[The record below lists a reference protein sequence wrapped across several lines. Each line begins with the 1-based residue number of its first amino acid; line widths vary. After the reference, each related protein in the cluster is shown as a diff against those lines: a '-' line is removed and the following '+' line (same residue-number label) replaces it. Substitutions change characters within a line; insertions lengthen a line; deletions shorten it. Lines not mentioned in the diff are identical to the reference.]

1 MRAVDTSGVASRL
14 ADTPVPYVVTGCT
27 WETHDV
33 VTLRVR
39 PMDGPLPSFSPAE
52 FSMIGLAGIGEVPI
66 SISSDV
72 DDHAAH
78 AFTIRRAGAVTA
90 ALCDRRPGDVVT
102 VRGPF
107 GKGWDLRRSAG
118 RHALFVAGGIGL
130 APLRAAIGHSV
141 SRAEGGPSMVS
152 VLAGA
157 KTPDD
162 LVFADWLDDLAK
174 RGVHVGLT
182 VDSVGTSEA
191 TWHQRVGL
199 VTELIAEAVV
209 RGGLPVN
216 DVVAYVCGPDAMMS
230 ATVRSLARIG
240 VSTDQVQLTLER
252 NMQCGNGWCGHC
264 QLGPVLLCRD
274 GPVVDATDLG
284 DLLERSEL

>member
-1 MRAVDTSGVASRL
+1 MRAVDTSEVGSRL
-14 ADTPVPYVVTGCT
+14 ADVPMPYVVTDQT

-33 VTLRVR
+33 ITLRVR
-39 PMDGPLPSFSPAE
+39 PMDGPVPTFSPAE

-102 VRGPF
+102 IRGPF
-107 GKGWDLRRSAG
+107 GRGWDLRRSAG
-118 RHALFVAGGIGL
+118 RHAMFIAGGIGL
-130 APLRAAIGHSV
+130 APLRAAINHAV
-141 SRAEGGPSMVS
+141 SRTDSGPAMVT

-157 KTPDD
+157 KDPEN
-162 LVFADWLDDLAK
+162 LVFADWLDDLAEG
-174 RGVHVGLT
+174 GVHVGLT
-182 VDSVGTSEA
+182 VDSVGTGAA
-191 TWHQRVGL
+191 TWHHRVGL
-199 VTELIAEAVV
+199 VTELIADAVV
-209 RGGLPVN
+209 RGGGPV
-216 DVVAYVCGPDAMMS
+216 DDIVAYVCGPDPMMS
-230 ATVRSLARIG
+230 ATVRVLGRIG
-240 VSTDQVQLTLER
+240 VRADQIQLTLER

-264 QLGPVLLCRD
+264 QLGPVLVCRD
-274 GPVVDATDLG
+274 GPVVNAADLG